1 MTPVIRKEKFT
12 VSLATKSYTYDVA
25 RFVVNQNIKHHT
37 DCEDLGQH
45 LRDIKRSIQKRHHMK
60 IKLCMWPMIIK
71 ENLLA
76 AYVSLNGMEISYCQ

>member
-37 DCEDLGQH
+37 DCEPWSASSRYRKGLYRRG
-45 LRDIKRSIQKRHHMK
+45 
-60 IKLCMWPMIIK
+60 II
-71 ENLLA
+71 
-76 AYVSLNGMEISYCQ
+76 